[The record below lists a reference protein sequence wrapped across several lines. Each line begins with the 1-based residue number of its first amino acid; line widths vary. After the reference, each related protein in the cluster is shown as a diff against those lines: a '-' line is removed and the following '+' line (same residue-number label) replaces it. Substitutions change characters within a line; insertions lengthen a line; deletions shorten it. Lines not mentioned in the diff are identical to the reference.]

1 VTKVLVFLQKWPI
14 FVRLRKAW
22 KSVVSGRIKREKG
35 GENLRE
41 VGVVLEGFFKG

>member
-1 VTKVLVFLQKWPI
+1 MQKWAI

-22 KSVVSGRIKREKG
+22 KSAVNGREKREKG

-41 VGVVLEGFFKG
+41 VG